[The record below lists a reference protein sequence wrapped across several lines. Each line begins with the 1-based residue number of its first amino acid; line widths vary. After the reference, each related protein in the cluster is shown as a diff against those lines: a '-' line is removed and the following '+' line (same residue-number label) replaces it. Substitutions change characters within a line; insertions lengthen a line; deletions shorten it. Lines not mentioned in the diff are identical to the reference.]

1 MFSTLKRRVKK
12 IMKKIEEVVEIK
24 EMVKLEVLD
33 MMRSGT
39 KRIYE
44 DITKTLSENKIA
56 TGIAIGAWFII
67 SELTN
72 NKRGD

>member
-12 IMKKIEEVVEIK
+12 IMEKVEEVIDRELYFK
-24 EMVKLEVLD
+24 K
-33 MMRSGT
+33 
-39 KRIYE
+39 KIYE
-44 DITKTLSENKIA
+44 DAMDNKLA
-56 TGIAIGAWFII
+56 TGASIILGGIAIGAWFII